1 MKDQITKKGKRKK
14 KNGLPN
20 MALTFKRDNKGKISH
35 FGLTC

>member
-1 MKDQITKKGKRKK
+1 MKDQIKKKGKER

-20 MALTFKRDNKGKISH
+20 MALTFKRENKGKISH